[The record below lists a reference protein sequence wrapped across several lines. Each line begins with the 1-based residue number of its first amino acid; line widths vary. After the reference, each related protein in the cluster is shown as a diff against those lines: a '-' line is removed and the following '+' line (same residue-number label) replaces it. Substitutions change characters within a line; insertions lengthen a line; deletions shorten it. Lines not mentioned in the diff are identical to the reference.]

1 MTTEGIWRVRTADG
15 VRLARGHVSAGPQ
28 ELLPQGLDLDDVLGG
43 RSHPLGDLV
52 KPGIITG
59 TVPVA
64 EHVVIA
70 PVQSQP
76 VWAAGVTYER
86 SRDARIE
93 ESDSPDFYE
102 RVYGAERPELF
113 FKSAAVGVRGPGEP
127 IGVRADSAWNLPE
140 PELGLVLDHTGRI
153 VGCVIGNDVS
163 SRSIEGE
170 NPLYLPQ
177 AKVYRGSCA
186 IGPCIVPIEECGR
199 LRGLTIEMTIRRD
212 AEPLYRESVR
222 VADMHREPEDL
233 ADWLFRGQDFPY
245 GVVLL
250 TGTSMVPP
258 SDFTLLPGDEVTIGI
273 ADLGSLVNTV
283 ETIPA

>member
-1 MTTEGIWRVRTADG
+1 MTAKGIWRVRTAG
-15 VRLARGHVSAGPQ
+15 GIRLARGDVAAGPD
-28 ELLPQGLDLDDVLGG
+28 ELLPDGLDLDGVLGEG
-43 RSHPLGDLV
+43 PYSLGELV
-52 KPGIITG
+52 SADGVAGSALTG
-59 TVPVA
+59 EYEIV
-64 EHVVIA
+64 A

-93 ESDSPDFYE
+93 ESESPDFYDK
-102 RVYGAERPELF
+102 VYGAERPELF
-113 FKSAAVGVRGPGEP
+113 FKSSPFAVRGPGAF
-127 IGVRADSAWNLPE
+127 IGVRADSSWNLPE
-140 PELGLVLDHTGRI
+140 PELGLVLDHAGLI

-186 IGPCIVPIEECGR
+186 IGPCLVPIGQCAS
-199 LRGLTIEMTIRRD
+199 LRSMTIEMTIRRSG
-212 AEPLYRESVR
+212 ERLYRESVR
-222 VADMHREPEDL
+222 VADMRRDPGDL
-233 ADWLFRGQDFPY
+233 ADWLFRGQDFPH

-273 ADLGSLVNTV
+273 DGLGSLVNPV
-283 ETIPA
+283 ETIAI